1 MDIYKVRKLKNKIKV
16 MTKTQIKKEK
26 TNRIINYLINE
37 FNIHS
42 VERENQ
48 YLNFRYKDDIMGSL
62 DTRGFDILLCKDDYS
77 SCADEANVMRNKV
90 NKFIKSLD
98 I

>member
-1 MDIYKVRKLKNKIKV
+1 MEIYKVRKLKNKIKV

-26 TNRIINYLINE
+26 TEKIINYLINE

-48 YLNFRYKDDIMGSL
+48 YLNFPMY
-62 DTRGFDILLCKDDYS
+62 
-77 SCADEANVMRNKV
+77 
-90 NKFIKSLD
+90 
-98 I
+98 